1 LEEELYQNT
10 TETRLFKVQDF
21 PTSLPKI
28 YSQATSH
35 AKGGN
40 SAMTKV
46 VIIGAGSQF
55 GGKLSRDILALPALQ
70 AEVTIALCDTDPV
83 KLGHVEAYVRRI
95 VEGHQLPA
103 TIEASTDR
111 RTLLDGADFVVAS
124 ISVGGPAYAGFPFT
138 AELNLPFQ
146 KYGLSQSVA
155 DTIGVGGIFRFLRT
169 APEQLAVCRD
179 MEAFCPD
186 ALLLN
191 YTNPMA
197 MLTWL
202 HSSASKI
209 ANVGLCHSVQHTLSE
224 LSGFLGVPR
233 DEVTYF
239 VAGINHQAWFLE
251 LKHGKED
258 LYPRLRACL
267 DDPETLEKDRVRFEM
282 MRFFDY
288 FVTESS
294 KHCSEYHPYFRR
306 TPELREHYGLDQWIA
321 ADQETSRWKPNAAS
335 DPLPSLEPSEEY
347 AAKIINAVFTGDP
360 FAFYGNVINTGLI
373 DNLPSGCCVEV
384 PCLVGRT
391 GVHPC
396 HVGPL
401 PPQLAHL
408 NLSNIAP
415 QELAVQAVIQHDR
428 RLALQACLL
437 DPLTRSVLSLDAI
450 QALFDE
456 IWAAEENLLGWFS
469 V

>member
-1 LEEELYQNT
+1 
-10 TETRLFKVQDF
+10 
-21 PTSLPKI
+21 
-28 YSQATSH
+28 
-35 AKGGN
+35 
-40 SAMTKV
+40 MTKV

-55 GGKLSRDILALPALQ
+55 GGKLSRDVLALPGLQ
-70 AEVTIALCDTDPV
+70 SGATTIGLCDLNAE
-83 KLGHVEAYVRRI
+83 KLGLVAQYVRRI
-95 VEGHQLPA
+95 IAGHGLNATVE
-103 TIEASTDR
+103 TSTDR
-111 RTLLDGADFVVAS
+111 RALLAGADFVVTS

-155 DTIGVGGIFRFLRT
+155 DTIGVGGVFRFLRT

-179 MEAFCPD
+179 MEKFCPD

-202 HSSASKI
+202 HSAASKI

-224 LSGFLGVPR
+224 ISGYLGVPR
-233 DEVTYF
+233 DEVTYD
-239 VAGINHQAWFLE
+239 VAGINHQAWYLT
-251 LKHGKED
+251 LKHGGED

-267 DDPETLEKDRVRFEM
+267 DDPETLAKDRVRFEM
-282 MRFFDY
+282 MRYFDY

-306 TPELREHYGLDQWIA
+306 TEELRERYGLDTWIA
-321 ADQETSRWKPNAAS
+321 SEKEGVRWKPEADDA
-335 DPLPSLEPSEEY
+335 PLPSLERSEEY
-347 AAKIINAVFTGDP
+347 AAEIIQAQVTGEP
-360 FAFYGNVINTGLI
+360 FAFYGNVMNTGLI
-373 DNLPSGCCVEV
+373 DNLPDGCCVEV
-384 PCLVGRT
+384 RCLVDRSGL
-391 GVHPC
+391 HPC
-396 HVGPL
+396 HAGAL

-408 NLSNIAP
+408 NLTNIAV
-415 QELAVQAVIQHDR
+415 QELAVQAVLQRDR

-437 DPLTRSVLSLDAI
+437 DPLTRSVLSLEDT

-456 IWAAEENLLGWFS
+456 LWAAETDAGLLDWFRA
-469 V
+469 